1 MRIRRASK
9 PESIGQ
15 SPLAQP
21 LDLDTFSYSLG
32 IATNTLATIQQILA
46 DYRERIDPPEN
57 KGSIDDHNKYLR
69 NRNFGKLIIYTFNDG
84 IALHQTTRGTFVD
97 FANRLRLPDQ
107 GDPDYY
113 RAAFNVDA
121 QCIIPEP
128 VNLGGVEEI
137 AQNELALTVVSSMQ
151 QAVIQGAITNW
162 SGYHEVRPQSVSH

>member
-9 PESIGQ
+9 PELIGS
-15 SPLAQP
+15 SPPATP
-21 LDLDTFSYSLG
+21 LGLDAFSYSLG
-32 IATNTLATIQQILA
+32 IATNSLSTIQQLLA
-46 DYRERIDPPEN
+46 DYRERIDPPADN
-57 KGSIDDHNKYLR
+57 GSIDDHNNYLR
-69 NRNFGKLIIYTFNDG
+69 NRNFGKLIIYNFNDG

-107 GDPDYY
+107 GEPDYY
-113 RAAFNVDA
+113 RTAFNVDA
-121 QCIIPEP
+121 QCIIPKP

-162 SGYHEVRPQSVSH
+162 SGYQQVKPRSVSC